1 MSLLDRLQ
9 PWAKAVDR
17 FNELVGHGVAWMV
30 VVMTLIVIYDV
41 SMRFLF
47 QMGSVMLQEL
57 EWHLFG
63 LVFLLGAAYTMQ
75 QEGHVRVEVIY
86 QKLSARQQT
95 IINIA
100 GNLFFLAPLCVV
112 VIWSSWPFVANSF
125 TYAETSPDP
134 GGLPYRWLIKSAIPA
149 GFLLLLLQAV
159 ADSLR
164 MLLRLQRPGKESV

>member
-9 PWAKAVDR
+9 PWAKAIDK
-17 FNELVGHGVAWMV
+17 FNELIGHAVAWAV

-63 LVFLLGAAYTMQ
+63 LVFLLGAAYTLQ

-86 QKLSARQQT
+86 QKLSDRQQA
-95 IINIA
+95 IINII
-100 GNLFFLAPLCVV
+100 GNVLFLAPLCIV
-112 VIWSSWPFVANSF
+112 VILSSWPFIANSF
-125 TYAETSPDP
+125 AYAETSPDP
-134 GGLPYRWLIKSAIPA
+134 GGLPYRWLIKSAIPT
-149 GFLLLLLQAV
+149 GFFLLLLQAL
-159 ADSLR
+159 ADTLR
-164 MLLRLQRPGKESV
+164 LLLRLQQPTKDT